1 MADTGATKTILS
13 DRVYQQMDPSNRP
26 MLSGSTMLQGA
37 WGTPIKV
44 RGKGR
49 FFITMGSV
57 VMERK
62 LVVADVTD
70 DVILGC
76 DVLFNG
82 EKGHTDTW
90 LSKNVILLNGVR
102 IPCMSTGEVGE
113 LRKVVVTKD
122 TCVPGKSEALVD
134 VYIERSEADDQDT
147 FRDYVV

>member
-1 MADTGATKTILS
+1 
-13 DRVYQQMDPSNRP
+13 
-26 MLSGSTMLQGA
+26 MLQGA
-37 WGTPIKV
+37 GDAPNKV

-49 FFITMGSV
+49 FSITMGSV
-57 VMERK
+57 VMERE

-70 DVILGC
+70 DFHLGF

-102 IPCMSTGEVGE
+102 IPCMRTGEVGE
-113 LRKVVVTKD
+113 LRKVVVAKD

-134 VYIERSEADDQDT
+134 V
-147 FRDYVV
+147 